1 MAALPPRGTSP
12 ASEVKFSA
20 AKSPEKPAFTDKEE
34 RVLKVAW
41 FCLKSGPPDVDVEK
55 LAKAGGF
62 NTTKT
67 ASNTWGT
74 IKKKL
79 MAMAPTEGDEGEG
92 DGAGDMG
99 DTAKTPTKT
108 PTKAKA
114 KAQATP
120 KKRAKKTDDG
130 EEEGEEEGEEASP
143 GKKPRKS
150 PVKKGK
156 KAASTTSAVAAADDE
171 EAAENEDGE
180 QDVKMEG
187 AGGGGIGSV
196 TAKTLRSNGAKLA
209 LLYAP
214 FEASRVEAALETYD
228 QIGDDVKSYECD
240 ITSPESVNRAFA
252 AIGNDA
258 VAFPSILVN
267 AAGYINLSALEDTTP
282 EDMLKHYMINL
293 HGPALTSQAFA
304 RMYIAAKERNGISP
318 VPGGRIVHIASQ
330 AAHVALHHHG
340 AYCAS
345 KAGLIGLTKC
355 QASEWGPHGITTNTI
370 SPGPVWTELG
380 KKAWGDAEMKAK
392 YLASVPT
399 GKLAEPEEVAALVE
413 FLVRDGAMNING
425 ADYRLDGGFTVR

>member
-1 MAALPPRGTSP
+1 MAAVPSRGGSP
-12 ASEVKFSA
+12 ASEVKSSA
-20 AKSPEKPAFTDKEE
+20 AKSPEKPVFTEKEE

-41 FCLKSGPPDVDVEK
+41 TCLKSGPPEVDVEK

-79 MAMAPTEGDEGEG
+79 MAMAPPAGDEGEG

-114 KAQATP
+114 KATP
-120 KKRAKKTDDG
+120 KKRGKKTDDG
-130 EEEGEEEGEEASP
+130 DEEDVEAALE
-143 GKKPRKS
+143 KKPRKS

-156 KAASTTSAVAAADDE
+156 KAATSTVAVAAADEE
-171 EAAENEDGE
+171 EAAENED
-180 QDVKMEG
+180 
-187 AGGGGIGSV
+187 GGIGSV
-196 TAKTLRSNGAKLA
+196 TAKTLRSKGAKLA

-214 FEASRVEAALETYD
+214 FEASIVEAALETY
-228 QIGDDVKSYECD
+228 GPAADDVKMYECD

-252 AIGNDA
+252 AIGDDA

-304 RMYIAAKERNGISP
+304 RMYIAAKERHTGSP
-318 VPGGRIVHIASQ
+318 APGGRIVHIASQ

-345 KAGLIGLTKC
+345 KAGLVGLTKC
-355 QASEWGPHGITTNTI
+355 QASEWGPHGITANTI

-380 KKAWGDAEMKAK
+380 KKAWGDAEVKAK
-392 YLASVPT
+392 YLADVPT
-399 GKLAEPEEVAALVE
+399 GMLAEPEEVAAVVEYLVSDAAKN
-413 FLVRDGAMNING
+413 VNG
-425 ADYRLDGGFTVR
+425 ADFRLDGGFTAR